1 MDSKLDAEKEIRR
14 RSITSK
20 VIFASQETTYTISEA
35 PSSQEETVNDSGS
48 MAVIS
53 QSTLKGQQS
62 FTSKL
67 QNGETVASGVM

>member
-1 MDSKLDAEKEIRR
+1 MDSNIEAEKEMRR

-53 QSTLKGQQS
+53 QSTFKQQKS
-62 FTSKL
+62 IIS
-67 QNGETVASGVM
+67 